1 MKFKEF
7 MDLGIKTDDGV
18 LITKYLIN
26 ISLAKSD
33 NVKRIVSLFKENG
46 YDLSVV
52 PGSFFK
58 IFTYNEKEIA
68 ELEKVLEEVKSLGLK
83 ELYQLNLKVGTFKRE
98 FLERLKFCLNNNMPY
113 LNSDNSFI
121 KELYSKE
128 LFGDYTAKKP
138 LNEVKSTHDVFE
150 NNLVENKDVILEPT
164 MDAEDKQVYN
174 EIIEKLN
181 YLVLANPTDEFLLQ
195 VVANITK
202 NIPESILRKEYKFLP
217 VGEMI
222 SAVMFSGL
230 DVTPIDNIRIE
241 DLISNAFS
249 EGRNLAK

>member
-7 MDLGIKTDDGV
+7 IDLGIKTDDGV
-18 LITKYLIN
+18 LLTKYLLN
-26 ISLAKSD
+26 VSLAKSD
-33 NVKRIVSLFKENG
+33 NVKRIIRLFKDNG
-46 YDLSVV
+46 YDLSIV

-68 ELEKVLEEVKSLGLK
+68 ELEKVLEEINSLGLK
-83 ELYQLNLKVGTFKRE
+83 NIFQVNLKVGSFKRE
-98 FLERLKFCLNNNMPY
+98 FLERLKFCLNNNIPY

-128 LFGDYTAKKP
+128 LFGEYTAKKP
-138 LNEVKSTHDVFE
+138 LQELKGTSEV
-150 NNLVENKDVILEPT
+150 VEEKVNLEPA

-181 YLVLANPTDEFLLQ
+181 YLVLANPTDEFLAI
-195 VVANITK
+195 VKDNIIK
-202 NIPESILRKEYKFLP
+202 KIPESILRKEYKFLP

-230 DVTPIDNIRIE
+230 DVTPLDNIRIE
-241 DLISNAFS
+241 ELISNEFPT
-249 EGRNLAK
+249 EERNLG

>member
-18 LITKYLIN
+18 LLTKYLVN
-26 ISLAKSD
+26 VSLAKSD
-33 NVKRIVSLFKENG
+33 NVKKILRLFKDYG

-58 IFTYNEKEIA
+58 IFTYNEKEIS
-68 ELEKVLEEVKSLGLK
+68 ELEKVLEEVNTLGIK
-83 ELYQLNLKVGTFKRE
+83 ELYQVNLKVGAFKRE
-98 FLERLKFCLNNNMPY
+98 FLERLKFCLNNNIPY

-121 KELYSKE
+121 KELYDKE
-128 LFGDYTAKKP
+128 LFGEYTARKP
-138 LNEVKSTHDVFE
+138 LQEMKKTVEVMEVEDKKSVD
-150 NNLVENKDVILEPT
+150 LEPT
-164 MDAEDKQVYN
+164 MDVEDRQVYN

-181 YLVLANPTDEFLLQ
+181 YLVLANPTDEFLAQ
-195 VVANITK
+195 VVANITR
-202 NIPESILRKEYKFLP
+202 NIPESILRKEYKFIP

-230 DVTPIDNIRIE
+230 DVTPLDNIRIE
-241 DLISNAFS
+241 ELINS
-249 EGRNLAK
+249 EFPSEERNLG

>member
-7 MDLGIKTDDGV
+7 MDLGIRTDEGV

-33 NVKRIVSLFKENG
+33 NIKKIVGLFKENG

-52 PGSFFK
+52 PGGFFK
-58 IFTYNEKEIA
+58 IFTYNEKEIV
-68 ELEKVLEEVKSLGLK
+68 ELEKVLEEVNSLGLK
-83 ELYQLNLKVGTFKRE
+83 ELYQINLKVGSFKRE

-128 LFGDYTAKKP
+128 LFGEYTARKP
-138 LNEVKSTHDVFE
+138 LQEIKNTNEVMEVEGK
-150 NNLVENKDVILEPT
+150 NNIDLKPT
-164 MDAEDKQVYN
+164 MDAEDRQVYN

-181 YLVLANPTDEFLLQ
+181 YLVLANPTDEFLSQ

-202 NIPESILRKEYKFLP
+202 KIPESILRKEYKFTT
-217 VGEMI
+217 VGEMV
-222 SAVMFSGL
+222 SGVMFNGL
-230 DVTPIDNIRIE
+230 DVTPLDNIRIE
-241 DLISNAFS
+241 ELISNVFPS
-249 EGRNLAK
+249 EERNLG